1 MYDIV
6 KLIFEPYIPNKLES
20 GMWFLH
26 KDRYDVLSIRELKA
40 PPFNEENFIAEN
52 GYPVKPYLIDE
63 GNPNLNNGYIVA
75 FSEQIGWWDEG
86 EHSDDLYD
94 VTIKEINRILEED
107 DGYVCVELECENCEE
122 YEKIVPSLYNNKVTL
137 RSLTDVQDEDEDE
150 YDEEDDYKW
159 DGTQDFSHLDDDDDE
174 YYEDDEEDEGPEYDG
189 AGFTYDDNF
198 NHEGTAYAPT
208 NDEGDE

>member
-6 KLIFEPYIPNKLES
+6 KLIFEPYIPDKLQP

-26 KDRYDVLSIRELKA
+26 RDKFDVLSIRELKA
-40 PPFNEENFIAEN
+40 PPFNEANYITEN

-75 FSEQIGWWDEG
+75 FPDQIGWWDEG
-86 EHSDDLYD
+86 EHSDELYD
-94 VTIKEINRILEED
+94 ITIKEINRILEED

-122 YEKIVPSLYNNKVTL
+122 YEKIVPLLYSDKVTL
-137 RSLTDVQDEDEDE
+137 RSLTDVQDEEED
-150 YDEEDDYKW
+150 DEENDYKW
-159 DGTQDFSHLDDDDDE
+159 DGTQDFSHLDDEDE
-174 YYEDDEEDEGPEYDG
+174 YEEDDEDLEYYADYYEEDTQTETE
-189 AGFTYDDNF
+189 F
-198 NHEGTAYAPT
+198 APT

>member
-6 KLIFEPYIPNKLES
+6 KLIFEPYIPDKLQP

-26 KDRYDVLSIRELKA
+26 RDKFDVLSIREMKA
-40 PPFNEENFIAEN
+40 PPFNQENYIAEN

-75 FSEQIGWWDEG
+75 FPDQIGWWDEG
-86 EHSDDLYD
+86 EHSDELYD
-94 VTIKEINRILEED
+94 ITIKEINRILEED

-122 YEKIVPSLYNNKVTL
+122 YEKIVPLLYSDKVTL
-137 RSLTDVQDEDEDE
+137 RSLTDVQDEEEE
-150 YDEEDDYKW
+150 Y
-159 DGTQDFSHLDDDDDE
+159 DDDDDE
-174 YYEDDEEDEGPEYDG
+174 DEYYDDEEEDEGPEYDG

-198 NHEGTAYAPT
+198 NHEGTAYTPT

>member
-6 KLIFEPYIPNKLES
+6 KLIFEPYIPDKLQP

-26 KDRYDVLSIRELKA
+26 RDKFDVLSIREMKA
-40 PPFNEENFIAEN
+40 PPFNEENYIAEN

-75 FSEQIGWWDEG
+75 FPDQIGWWDEG
-86 EHSDDLYD
+86 EHSDELYD
-94 VTIKEINRILEED
+94 ITIKEINRILEED

-122 YEKIVPSLYNNKVTL
+122 YEKIVPLLYSDKVTL
-137 RSLTDVQDEDEDE
+137 RSLTDVQDEEEE
-150 YDEEDDYKW
+150 YDEDD
-159 DGTQDFSHLDDDDDE
+159 
-174 YYEDDEEDEGPEYDG
+174 EDDEEY
-189 AGFTYDDNF
+189 YDDEDDECY
-198 NHEGTAYAPT
+198 EGTSYAPT

>member
-6 KLIFEPYIPNKLES
+6 KLIFEPYIPDKLES

-107 DGYVCVELECENCEE
+107 DGYVCVELECDNCEE

-137 RSLTDVQDEDEDE
+137 RSLTDVQDEDEYE
-150 YDEEDDYKW
+150 YEEDD
-159 DGTQDFSHLDDDDDE
+159 DDLE
-174 YYEDDEEDEGPEYDG
+174 YYEDYYEEEDEESEYDG
-189 AGFTYDDNF
+189 AGFTYEDNHTETQF
-198 NHEGTAYAPT
+198 APT
-208 NDEGDE
+208 DDEGAE

>member
-6 KLIFEPYIPNKLES
+6 KLIFEPYIPDKLQE

-26 KDRYDVLSIRELKA
+26 KDRYNVLSIRELKA

-63 GNPNLNNGYIVA
+63 GNPNLNNGYVVA
-75 FSEQIGWWDEG
+75 FPQQIGWWDEG
-86 EHSDDLYD
+86 EHSDELYD

-122 YEKIVPSLYNNKVTL
+122 YEKIVPLLYSDKVTL
-137 RSLTDVQDEDEDE
+137 RSLTDVQDEDEEE
-150 YDEEDDYKW
+150 YD
-159 DGTQDFSHLDDDDDE
+159 DDDDDE
-174 YYEDDEEDEGPEYDG
+174 YYDDEEEEDEGPEYDG
-189 AGFTYDDNF
+189 QGFTYDDNF
-198 NHEGTAYAPT
+198 NHEGTAYTPT

>member
-6 KLIFEPYIPNKLES
+6 KLIFEPYIPDKLQS

-75 FSEQIGWWDEG
+75 FPQQIGWWDEG
-86 EHSDDLYD
+86 EHSDELYD

-122 YEKIVPSLYNNKVTL
+122 YEKIVPLLYNDKVTL
-137 RSLTDVQDEDEDE
+137 RSLTDVQDEDE

-159 DGTQDFSHLDDDDDE
+159 DGTQDFSHLDDDEDE
-174 YYEDDEEDEGPEYDG
+174 YEEDDEDYYEEDTQTETQ
-189 AGFTYDDNF
+189 F
-198 NHEGTAYAPT
+198 APT
-208 NDEGDE
+208 TDEGDE